1 MFTYQISDAELVHIH
16 YRKESHKMVMKPD
29 SKLRIKGQL
38 FYFAVFSLLGLLT
51 VLENY
56 VLYGG
61 LFLLAIIFLNWIKKF
76 SAAMLILLVICFV
89 IYIAAGFFEKGNM
102 ITYLSGDEKDFLIFF
117 DNEIKMDG
125 NLLFAYAK
133 LYPSQEK
140 VAVRYRIKTEDEKQ
154 SLNKQLFPGTAC
166 QASGSLEIPPEAR
179 NPHAFDYRNY
189 LNRNQI
195 YWVVDVERL
204 PAEHCINTS
213 SGMLTTLKRFR
224 QKEITKIEEDLPE
237 ESAALTAALL
247 FGVRD
252 LFNPETE
259 RSYQKIGIVHLLAIS
274 GLHVGLLTGMLY
286 FICIRLGITKEK
298 TELLLLI
305 FLPLYS
311 VLTGLAP
318 PVLRAAAM
326 LMLLISARRHRW
338 QLTPLDAISLAFMLM
353 VFRQPYLIYEIG
365 FQLSFLVSLSLI
377 ISAPKILTRFKS
389 FPRQTAAASFISQL
403 ASLPIILSSFY
414 EISLIS
420 VLANLLFVPLF
431 SFIIL
436 PLLLVTYITYSLFE
450 SLPVL
455 YVTLLENFIHQVNR
469 ISALLAEIPGSSIII
484 GKPGTSLLILQILM
498 IPIFFILWEKT
509 ISKGLKPQGWHY
521 ILPILPLLV
530 QLTVPYINPYGK
542 IIFIDVGQG
551 DSILIRMPFN
561 KGNYLIDT
569 GGVMSFEQPG
579 WQKRKDVYD
588 PGRNIVLPLLKSEGI
603 GKIDKLILTHG
614 DADHIGGASA
624 LFDELR
630 IKQLILPRETERS
643 PLELD
648 IIKKALGQG
657 TAIYSAGA
665 GTGWTSGEGNFNILS
680 PSGTTGNR
688 NERSIVLLANIGGK
702 KWLFTGD
709 LGNDGEQILLSNF
722 GDLDIDVLKV
732 GHHGSKFSS
741 SKEFIESIKPEYAVI
756 SVGAKNRYGHPSGE
770 ILSRLDLQEVRIFR
784 TDLSGAV
791 IFRFKGDSGTFFTQ
805 IP

>member
-1 MFTYQISDAELVHIH
+1 
-16 YRKESHKMVMKPD
+16 MVIKPD
-29 SKLRIKGQL
+29 RKFRIKGKL

-56 VLYGG
+56 VIYGG

-76 SAAMLILLVICFV
+76 SAAMLILLGICFV
-89 IYIAAGFFEKGNM
+89 IYIAAGSFEKGNM
-102 ITYLSGDEKDFLIFF
+102 ITYLSGNEKDFLIYFE
-117 DNEIKMDG
+117 NEIKMDG

-140 VAVRYRIKTEDEKQ
+140 VVVRYRIKTEDEKQ
-154 SLNKQLFPGTAC
+154 SLNKVLFPGTAC
-166 QASGSLEIPPEAR
+166 QASGSLEIPPVAR

-189 LNRNQI
+189 LNRKQM
-195 YWVVDVERL
+195 YWIVNVDRL
-204 PAEHCINTS
+204 PAELCINTS
-213 SGMLTTLKRFR
+213 SGFVTAIKRFR
-224 QKEITKIEEDLPE
+224 QKEIDKMENHLPE
-237 ESAALTAALL
+237 ETAALTAALL

-259 RSYQKIGIVHLLAIS
+259 RSYQKIGVVHLLAIS
-274 GLHVGLLTGMLY
+274 GLHVGLLVGMLY
-286 FICIRLGITKEK
+286 FTCIRLGITKEK
-298 TELLLLI
+298 TELLMLI

-311 VLTGLAP
+311 VVTGLAP

-326 LMLLISARRHRW
+326 LMLLISARRLRW
-338 QLTPLDAISLAFMLM
+338 QLTPLDAISMAFMLM
-353 VFRQPYLIYEIG
+353 TFIQPYLIYDIG
-365 FQLSFLVSLSLI
+365 FQLSFLVSLSLV
-377 ISAPKILTRFKS
+377 ISAPKILTEFKS
-389 FPRQTAAASFISQL
+389 FTRQTAAASFISQL

-414 EISLIS
+414 EVPLIS

-436 PLLLVTYITYSLFE
+436 PLLLVTYIAYSLFE

-455 YVTLLENFIHQVNR
+455 YVTLLENLIHQVNR
-469 ISALLAEIPGSSIII
+469 LSILLAEVPGSSIII
-484 GKPGTSLLILQILM
+484 GKPGTSILILQILV
-498 IPIFFILWEKT
+498 IPIFFLLWEKT
-509 ISKGLKPQGWHY
+509 ISMRLKPKGWHY

-530 QLTVPYINPYGK
+530 QIIIPYINPYGK

-569 GGVMSFEQPG
+569 GGVMAFEQPG
-579 WQKRKDVYD
+579 WQKRKEVYD

-624 LFDELR
+624 LFNELR

-643 PLELD
+643 TLELE

-665 GTGWTSGEGNFNILS
+665 GTGWNSGEGNFNILN
-680 PSGTTGNR
+680 PLGTTGDR

-709 LGNDGEQILLSNF
+709 LGNEGEQILLSNF

-732 GHHGSKFSS
+732 GHHGSKYSS

-770 ILSRLDLQEVRIFR
+770 VLNSLGLNEVRIFR

-791 IFRFKGDSGTFFTQ
+791 IYRFKGDTGTFFTQ
-805 IP
+805 VP

>member
-1 MFTYQISDAELVHIH
+1 
-16 YRKESHKMVMKPD
+16 MVMKPD
-29 SKLRIKGQL
+29 RKVRIKGQM

-56 VLYGG
+56 VIYGG

-76 SAAMLILLVICFV
+76 TEAMLILLGICFV
-89 IYIAAGFFEKGNM
+89 IYIAAGSFEKGNM
-102 ITYLSGDEKDFLIFF
+102 ITNLSGNEQDFLIFF
-117 DNEIKMDG
+117 ENEIKMDG

-179 NPHAFDYRNY
+179 NPHAFDYRKY
-189 LNRNQI
+189 LNRKQI
-195 YWVVDVERL
+195 YWVVDVDRL
-204 PAEHCINTS
+204 PAELCIDTS
-213 SGMLTTLKRFR
+213 SGIVPALKRFR
-224 QKEITKIEEDLPE
+224 QKEIYRMEERLSE
-237 ESAALTAALL
+237 ETAALTAALL

-252 LFNPETE
+252 LFNPEIE
-259 RSYQKIGIVHLLAIS
+259 RSYQKIGVVHLLAIS
-274 GLHVGLLTGMLY
+274 GLHVGLLVGMLY
-286 FICIRLGITKEK
+286 FTCIRLGITKEK
-298 TELLLLI
+298 TELLMLI

-311 VLTGLAP
+311 VVTGLAP

-338 QLTPLDAISLAFMLM
+338 QLTPLDAISMAFMLM
-353 VFRQPYLIYEIG
+353 AFSQPYLIYDIG
-365 FQLSFLVSLSLI
+365 FQLSFLVSLSLV
-377 ISAPKILTRFKS
+377 ISAPKILTEFKS
-389 FPRQTAAASFISQL
+389 FPRQTAAASIISQL

-414 EISLIS
+414 EIPLIS

-436 PLLLVTYITYSLFE
+436 PLLLVTYIAYSLFG

-455 YVTLLENFIHQVNR
+455 YVTLLENLIHLVNR
-469 ISALLAEIPGSSIII
+469 ISILLAEVPGSSIII
-484 GKPGTSLLILQILM
+484 GKPGTSILILQILM

-509 ISKGLKPQGWHY
+509 ISKGLKPKSWQY

-530 QLTVPYINPYGK
+530 QIIIPYINPYGK

-569 GGVMSFEQPG
+569 GGVMAFEQQG
-579 WQKRKDVYD
+579 WQKRKEVYD

-603 GKIDKLILTHG
+603 SKIDKLILTHG

-624 LFDELR
+624 LFNELR

-643 PLELD
+643 TLELD

-657 TAIYSAGA
+657 TAIYSGGAGA
-665 GTGWTSGEGNFNILS
+665 GWNSGGGNFNILN
-680 PSGTTGNR
+680 PSGNTGDR
-688 NERSIVLLANIGGK
+688 NERSVVLLANIGGK

-709 LGNDGEQILLSNF
+709 LGNEGEQILLKNF

-732 GHHGSKFSS
+732 GHHGSKYSS

-770 ILSRLDLQEVRIFR
+770 ILNRLDLQEVRIFR

-791 IFRFKGDSGTFFTQ
+791 IYRFKGDSGTFFTQ
-805 IP
+805 VP